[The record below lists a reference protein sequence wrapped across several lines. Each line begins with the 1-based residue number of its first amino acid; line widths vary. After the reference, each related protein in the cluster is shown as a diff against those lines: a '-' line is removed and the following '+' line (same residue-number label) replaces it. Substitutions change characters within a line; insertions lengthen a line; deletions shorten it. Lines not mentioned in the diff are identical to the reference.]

1 MIRPQFV
8 DHLVWR
14 VRDLSLTERF
24 YAALLGAPDHRASD
38 SIMYQVGDTRL
49 FFTRCHEQTAATY
62 DKERVG
68 LNHFALGV
76 RTLGELTRIQTQLDT
91 AGIAHSGIK
100 IDSYGGKQFVWMDDP
115 DGLRVEFYLR
125 PG

>member
-1 MIRPQFV
+1 MIRPLFV

-14 VRDLSLTERF
+14 VRDLSQSEKF
-24 YAALLGAPDHRASD
+24 YAACLGTPHQRGAD

-49 FFTRCHEQTAATY
+49 FFTRCTGDHAAAY

-76 RTLGELTRIQTQLDT
+76 RTLGELEKIQSQLEA
-91 AGIAHSGIK
+91 AGIAHSGIQL
-100 IDSYGGKQFVWMDDP
+100 DPYGTKEFIWMDDP